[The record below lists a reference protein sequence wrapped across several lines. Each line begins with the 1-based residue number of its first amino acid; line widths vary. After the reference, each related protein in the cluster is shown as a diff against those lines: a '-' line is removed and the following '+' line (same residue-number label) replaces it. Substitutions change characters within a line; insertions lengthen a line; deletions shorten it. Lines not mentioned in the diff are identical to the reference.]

1 MVLSASSYAFVPN
14 AVALLVSLVPCIKL
28 AIKLASNTTSSIIT
42 TAAFTSI
49 VPRLQVTTLLYS
61 SYAPIGVPV
70 ASRYVGLTPFSS
82 LSLTSTFS
90 AIQFPVF
97 VTIIV

>member
-14 AVALLVSLVPCIKL
+14 AVALLVSLVPC
-28 AIKLASNTTSSIIT
+28 IKLASNTTSSIIT

-70 ASRYVGLTPFSS
+70 ASRYAGLAPFSS